1 MSVGGRQLAMVGFM
15 LLLAGLD
22 FIGTLLAKEWTV
34 HRAPWQLAAGAA
46 TFVALFAALSLG
58 LRYAEMSLLTL
69 GWIVALQIALIMVD
83 RSRYGTHLSRGG
95 WIAVIAILVAQ
106 GYLLLGGAVSAC
118 QAGERRSGAE
128 TASSV
133 GAGEQLACEPEPLRV
148 SHSSAAS
155 AES

>member
-1 MSVGGRQLAMVGFM
+1 M

-22 FIGTLLAKEWTV
+22 FTGTLLAKEWTV
-34 HRAPWQLAAGAA
+34 HRAPWQLGAGAM
-46 TFVALFAALSLG
+46 TFVALFAALALG

-83 RSRYGTHLSRGG
+83 RSRYGTHLSLGG

-106 GYLLLGGAVSAC
+106 GYLLLGGAVSA
-118 QAGERRSGAE
+118 GESANG
-128 TASSV
+128 SS
-133 GAGEQLACEPEPLRV
+133 Q
-148 SHSSAAS
+148 SSAAS